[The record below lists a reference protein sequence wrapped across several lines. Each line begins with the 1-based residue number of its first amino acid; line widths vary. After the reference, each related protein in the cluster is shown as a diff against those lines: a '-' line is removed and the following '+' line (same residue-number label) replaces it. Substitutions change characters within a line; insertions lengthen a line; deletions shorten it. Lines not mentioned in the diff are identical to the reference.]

1 MHIADRQLKANRF
14 FCHEHPSG
22 ASSWRRASVAQLAN
36 KHNVFLVS
44 FDQCR
49 TGLRTPSGLKP
60 IQKRTVLMTNS
71 REIHNIFSPLQCKCT
86 EEHAVIQGSESG
98 LQLSS
103 WCQVYEDGCKR
114 PFESSPLAHSDGRRL
129 SSMIGNIL
137 DMTWHSLAAKKPIA
151 STAPAPDYQRSH
163 HQTVRNL
170 G

>member
-1 MHIADRQLKANRF
+1 MHYVQQNAKPKFGKMQPQIRKQRFADANCVLDFAMHIADRQLRGNRF

-36 KHNVFLVS
+36 QPNVFLVS

-71 REIHNIFSPLQCKCT
+71 RGIHNIFSPLQRNCT

-103 WCQVYEDGCKR
+103 WCQVY
-114 PFESSPLAHSDGRRL
+114 SPELVDHLADAVRL
-129 SSMIGNIL
+129 EWAQQSG
-137 DMTWHSLAAKKPIA
+137 TAALTP
-151 STAPAPDYQRSH
+151 
-163 HQTVRNL
+163 